1 MENNFYRKIVSFIVV
16 GSLLFT
22 SCGTTFKVGIIPIV
36 YSVDKGKISKAGLST
51 VFGTNEEANSQMKKE
66 GFYQITQSQQ
76 TKFDVEYN
84 IFGDKTIF
92 GKDTEK
98 VDQMLKE
105 LTNLMNTI

>member
-1 MENNFYRKIVSFIVV
+1 M
-16 GSLLFT
+16 
-22 SCGTTFKVGIIPIV
+22 

-66 GFYQITQSQQ
+66 GFYQIIQSQQ